1 MTNVSSDAQTVL
13 SERAP
18 EDVTASHTADAE
30 RGRQHDPH
38 DPHEPPSGPSVY
50 RTEGALQALTDQIA
64 ALAKRIQAAEERHES
79 VITNLGQLRTEDRL
93 LTDMH
98 DQCRAL
104 QEHFHEREVLMPIF
118 RTLIGVADRCRSG
131 AAKMRATLEAQS
143 GLELDVVLAVRH
155 VIEAREAD
163 RIELEALLATFG
175 VEPYRHEGDRFTAS
189 LQKCVRR
196 VPTSRQEQHET
207 IAARALPGYRRHGT
221 VIRPECVE
229 VYVHAR

>member
-1 MTNVSSDAQTVL
+1 MTNASSDPQTVL
-13 SERAP
+13 AERAT

-30 RGRQHDPH
+30 RGRPH
-38 DPHEPPSGPSVY
+38 DPHEPPSGASMC
-50 RTEGALQALTDQIA
+50 RTEGALQALIDQIA
-64 ALAKRIQAAEERHES
+64 VLGERIHAADERHES
-79 VITNLGQLRTEDRL
+79 AITALGQLRTEDRL
-93 LTDMH
+93 LTEMH

-104 QEHFHEREVLMPIF
+104 QERFHEREVLMPIF
-118 RTLIGVADRCRSG
+118 RSLIGIADRCLSG
-131 AAKMRATLEAQS
+131 AANMRATLEAQS

-196 VPTSRQEQHET
+196 VSTSRQERHET
-207 IAARALPGYRRHGT
+207 IAARPLPGYRRHGT

-229 VYVHAR
+229 VHVHTR